1 MPHLQPTN
9 LVMLPQLQPAQPT
22 SAAPLTIDNVPSPI
36 ASSDQVQISA
46 PAAPQSIGSV
56 SVSFQLQYFQHTV
69 KRGDNLSSIAKDYLG
84 DPNKNMEIFKANR
97 EALDNPDGLR
107 IGMQLRIPVPAGMS
121 APVHVPTQEPVAPV
135 ISPDTPMT
143 QYTVRRGDN
152 LSSIALDTLGDSE
165 RYMSIFNANRHL
177 LKDPDALQPGMVLK
191 IPGGHQ
197 PVSNPQPAK
206 PTQPTAPV
214 TPTAPSAPT
223 QGPAV
228 VDASGLTERA
238 KGLFTAMQNYQRHHA
253 QLGNT
258 DRTRTTQSQL
268 LEIAREL
275 DSASQAFG
283 VDPKMMLALYAHESG
298 GINPRARSHTGAGGL
313 GQLTSIAI
321 RQVHFMAGIG
331 KGRTGVAPYSQHKEN
346 FIQSTRSINQR
357 YDIKANVWTSVAYMS
372 YELNGRAHLGR
383 GTEKALKRYG
393 DPNVSTYANK
403 VNAEYKTLFGGKIF

>member
-1 MPHLQPTN
+1 MPRLQPATSP
-9 LVMLPQLQPAQPT
+9 VPLPQLPPAATNQAS
-22 SAAPLTIDNVPSPI
+22 SAAQAASPT
-36 ASSDQVQISA
+36 AALDQVQISA
-46 PAAPQSIGSV
+46 SAAPQGGASV
-56 SVSFQLQYFQHTV
+56 SVSFQLQSFLHTV
-69 KRGDNLSSIAKDYLG
+69 KRGDNLSTIAKDYLG
-84 DPNKNMEIFKANR
+84 DPNKNMDIFQANR
-97 EALDNPDGLR
+97 DSLDNPDGLR

-121 APVHVPTQEPVAPV
+121 APVHVPAQEPVAPV

-143 QYTVRRGDN
+143 HYTVRRGDN

-165 RYMSIFNANRHL
+165 RYMSIFNANRHQ

-197 PVSNPQPAK
+197 PVSNSP
-206 PTQPTAPV
+206 PTAPV
-214 TPTAPSAPT
+214 TPTVPTAPT
-223 QGPAV
+223 QGPAA

-238 KGLFTAMQNYQRHHA
+238 QGLFTAMQTYQRHHA

-258 DRTRTTQSQL
+258 GRTRTTQPQL

-283 VDPKMMLALYAHESG
+283 VDPKMMLALFAHESG
-298 GINPRARSHTGAGGL
+298 GINPGARSHTGAGGL

-331 KGRTGVAPYSQHKEN
+331 KGRTGVAPYNQHKQN
-346 FIQSTRSINQR
+346 FVQSPRSINQR
-357 YDIKANVWTSVAYMS
+357 YNIKANVWTSVAYMS

-383 GTEKALKRYG
+383 GVEKALKRYG